1 MDDATNVAADVTGEV
16 DEPGWDVDPG
26 DEIAPMVAMVG
37 SQLKLWREEARLSA
51 ADLGRQIGY
60 GEDMVRKVERG
71 HRIPRPEYLDKA
83 DRVLE
88 AHGKIAAMKK
98 QAADARY
105 PKKVR
110 ELAMLEAQAVEIQ
123 AYGSHNLHG
132 LLQTKEYAKALF
144 EMRRPANSPDQVAR
158 GVAARMARRS
168 IYERSP
174 APELCFVQEEV
185 TLRRPIGGRM
195 VLRRQLEH
203 LLEVAQLRFITFQV
217 MPTNREVHAGM
228 GGEMQV
234 LKFPDGTAVG
244 RCEGTFAGR
253 AVSDPKQLRIIELQY
268 GTIRSQALTPCESLT
283 FIEQVLGET

>member
-1 MDDATNVAADVTGEV
+1 MDDATKAAADVTGQA
-16 DEPGWDVDPG
+16 DEPGWNVEPG
-26 DEIAPMVAMVG
+26 DEIAPMIAMVG

-51 ADLGRQIGY
+51 ADLGREIGY

-83 DRVLE
+83 DLVLE

-110 ELAMLEAQAVEIQ
+110 ELALLEAQAVEIQ
-123 AYGSHNLHG
+123 TYNNHNIHG
-132 LLQTKEYAKALF
+132 LLQTPEYAQALF
-144 EMRRPANSPDQVAR
+144 AMQRPAHSPNQVAR
-158 GVAARMARRS
+158 GVDARIARHS

-174 APELCFVQEEV
+174 APELSFIQEEV

-203 LLEVAQLRFITFQV
+203 LLEVAQLRHVTFQV
-217 MPTNREVHAGM
+217 MPTDREEHAGM
-228 GGEMQV
+228 KGLIRV
-234 LKFPDGTAVG
+234 LKFPDGTSVG
-244 RCEGTFAGR
+244 RCEDEFYGR
-253 AVSDPKQLRIIELQY
+253 PVSDPKQLRIIELRY
-268 GTIRSQALTPCESLT
+268 GIIRTQALNTTESLA

>member
-1 MDDATNVAADVTGEV
+1 MDDATNVATDVTGEV

-26 DEIAPMVAMVG
+26 DEIAPMIAMVG

-51 ADLGRQIGY
+51 ADLGCQIGY

-71 HRIPRPEYLDKA
+71 LRIPRPEYLDRS

-105 PKKVR
+105 PKRVR
-110 ELAMLEAQAVEIQ
+110 ELALLEAQAAEIQ
-123 AYGSHNLHG
+123 TYNNHNIHG
-132 LLQTKEYAKALF
+132 LLQTPEYAQALF
-144 EMRRPANSPDQVAR
+144 TMQRPAHSPNQVVR
-158 GVAARMARRS
+158 GVEARMARHS

-174 APELCFVQEEV
+174 APELSFIQEEV

-203 LLEVAQLRFITFQV
+203 LLEVAQLRHVTFQV
-217 MPTNREVHAGM
+217 MPTDREEHAGM
-228 GGEMQV
+228 KGLIRV
-234 LKFPDGTAVG
+234 LKFPDGTSVG
-244 RCEGTFAGR
+244 RCEDEFHGR
-253 AVSDPKQLRIIELQY
+253 PVSDPKQLRIIELRY
-268 GTIRSQALTPCESLT
+268 GIIRTQALNTTESLA
-283 FIEQVLGET
+283 FVEQVLGET

>member
-1 MDDATNVAADVTGEV
+1 MDDATNVATDATGEV

-51 ADLGRQIGY
+51 ADLGREIGY

-98 QAADARY
+98 QAAEARY

-110 ELAMLEAQAVEIQ
+110 ELALLEARAVEIQ
-123 AYGSHNLHG
+123 TYNNHNVHG
-132 LLQTKEYAKALF
+132 LLQTREYAQALIGT
-144 EMRRPANSPDQVAR
+144 RRPAYSSNQVER
-158 GVAARMARRS
+158 LTAARMTRHS

-174 APELCFVQEEV
+174 APELSFIQEEV

-203 LLEVAQLRFITFQV
+203 LLEVAQLRNVTIQV
-217 MPTNREVHAGM
+217 MPTFRDEHAGM
-228 GGEMQV
+228 EGQIRV
-234 LKFPDGTAVG
+234 LTFHDGTAVG
-244 RCEGTFAGR
+244 RCEGEFNGHP
-253 AVSDPKQLRIIELQY
+253 VSDPKRLRIIESRY
-268 GTIRSQALTPCESLT
+268 GIIRTQALNTTESLA